1 MRESVNVAHA
11 SEPLSDELDTTT
23 IVAASRGERWA
34 ARRLVEMTQRMVHRY
49 AWRMLGPRADRSSTA
64 EMVQEV
70 YARVFRA
77 LPRYRTDG
85 PARFTTWL
93 LTIAHRTV
101 VDELRRKRPALT
113 SLEGSAPGRSDDRP
127 DRMRER
133 KELGEQIA
141 IAVQALNPPMRSAFI
156 LRAYHDRS
164 IAEIA
169 DALDID
175 QGTVKSRLHRARQAL
190 QAALEEVHDEA

>member
-1 MRESVNVAHA
+1 MNVARA
-11 SEPLSDELDTTT
+11 SASLPGELDETT
-23 IVAASRGERWA
+23 IVAASRGEPWA
-34 ARRLVEMTQRMVHRY
+34 ARRLVEVTQRMVHRY
-49 AWRMLGPRADRSSTA
+49 AWRMLGPGASRSRAA

-85 PARFTTWL
+85 AARFATWL
-93 LTIAHRTV
+93 LIIAHRTL
-101 VDELRRKRPALT
+101 VDELRRRRPELT
-113 SLEGSAPGRSDDRP
+113 TLEGSAPGRLDDRP

-141 IAVQALNPPMRSAFI
+141 AAVHDLSPPMRSAFI

-175 QGTVKSRLHRARQAL
+175 PGTVKSRLHRARQAL
-190 QAALEEVHDEA
+190 QAALEEIHDEP